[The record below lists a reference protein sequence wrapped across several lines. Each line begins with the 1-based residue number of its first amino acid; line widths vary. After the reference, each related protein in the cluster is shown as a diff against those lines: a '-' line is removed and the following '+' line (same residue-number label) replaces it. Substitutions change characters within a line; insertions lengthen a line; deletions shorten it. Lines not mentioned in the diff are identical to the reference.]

1 MQHTHFANQVVKNR
15 ATRPMLTAIVVAM
28 YAATTAANPL
38 VTVGETTVT
47 AADVDGLFART
58 GQSTSGTARFND
70 LAQGKELL
78 TALLVV
84 FRAEATGAETLGL
97 TEAERSRLKVV
108 SAKAKLE
115 SLLEISD
122 QRVEEMARANPTL
135 YDQRIKEVYETATQQ
150 FIAPKKA
157 KAAHILL
164 RTEKR
169 TVAEAAALAD
179 QLVARARSGESFE
192 ALAKQYS
199 DDERSK
205 DQGGLLGDY
214 ADSKKGDHPIEIAAF
229 WTKRENNIADP
240 VLGRAGIHIVK
251 ILSETPSTRASLK
264 DATPSI
270 KLALIAQQKVLERR
284 KWSQQ
289 FNEAV
294 AKAVFNE
301 AEIQKLVAPATAGD
315 REKIETALKLLGVGA
330 KPNEPQKPESK

>member
-1 MQHTHFANQVVKNR
+1 MQYTHPIRSLTKRSRFAQ
-15 ATRPMLTAIVVAM
+15 LTSALA
-28 YAATTAANPL
+28 TAAVATLANATGL
-38 VTVGETTVT
+38 ATVGATTVT

-70 LAQGKELL
+70 LAQGRELL

-330 KPNEPQKPESK
+330 KPNEPKKPESK

>member
-1 MQHTHFANQVVKNR
+1 MQHTHFANQIVQIR
-15 ATRPMLTAIVVAM
+15 ALRPLLVALTIATHAVVAP
-28 YAATTAANPL
+28 ANTL
-38 VTVGETTVT
+38 ATVGDTTVSS
-47 AADVDGLFART
+47 ADVDGLFART
-58 GQSTSGTARFND
+58 GQKTIGAARFND
-70 LAQGKELL
+70 VAQGKELL

-84 FRAEATGAETLGL
+84 FRAEALGAETLAL
-97 TEAERSRLKVV
+97 TAEERSRLKIV

-122 QRVEEMARANPTL
+122 QRVEEAARTNPTL

-179 QLVARARSGESFE
+179 QLVTRARGGESFE

-205 DQGGLLGDY
+205 DQGGLLGEY

-251 ILSETPSTRASLK
+251 ILSETPSTRATLK
-264 DATPSI
+264 DAAPSI

-289 FNEAV
+289 FSEAV

-301 AEIQKLVAPATAGD
+301 EEIQKLVAPATAGD
-315 REKIETALKLLGVGA
+315 REKIETALKLLGVGN
-330 KPNEPQKPESK
+330 KPSDQPKTESK